1 MEALYDRTGRVYAW
15 AQLDSGRIY
24 SLLGKNLAFIHG
36 DSVYNWRGAHIG
48 WWHRDHIRDNAGA
61 VALFLSDA
69 RALGVMKPMR
79 AMAPMKPVCA
89 MVPMMPMRSMQPM
102 RPMKRMAWSSKIPFV
117 AIGARR
123 NSTIRR
129 GKTISTRFMT
139 APAASAWA
147 GSRGESSSPGTSTM

>member
-15 AQLDSGRIY
+15 AQLDSGRIH

-102 RPMKRMAWSSKIPFV
+102 RPMKRMAWSSKIPF
-117 AIGARR
+117 
-123 NSTIRR
+123 
-129 GKTISTRFMT
+129 
-139 APAASAWA
+139 
-147 GSRGESSSPGTSTM
+147 